1 MSNKQTTLVAASIVA
16 ALLAPASA
24 FAADVHVHPGE
35 SISSAVNHAS
45 PGDRVLVHAGTY
57 PGSGWIEHSGTEAAP
72 ITVLSVDGVHAAILE
87 GGGES
92 LRISNSGY
100 LVFDGLEVRNSGDN
114 AVHIDGQS
122 HHITLRNVYAHDAGF
137 NGDVLKVNQSNHII
151 VEHSEFARPGARDI
165 PENPYQECVDF
176 VDVDDSV
183 IRDNYIHDGGSMLVY
198 VKAGSRNDVMERN
211 VVADQRPGA
220 SDPMVGL
227 GAPSDLWAL
236 DGEQYEAINTIL
248 RNNVII
254 GGKTG
259 AIAVYDADGAFI
271 ANNLLIDNDRVL
283 VEFRAGGGPAAL
295 SRNVRVVNNIMLDTR
310 GLMPVAYQRSSHGLE
325 DFQTSNNLFWNA
337 GSAVPNCPLLALDTQ
352 PGHMVAD
359 PLVTPIAATASR
371 DAILSTVRPH
381 AGSVATASGM
391 NVLAAPYGVIDDIL
405 GNARGAT
412 MDRGPY
418 VLVGGTPP
426 PTDSDAGMTTPP
438 PPVDTDAG
446 SIVPPPSSGDSG
458 VASDASTNPSS
469 NDSGTPSTGSDAG
482 AASHD
487 AGGSAADSGNDA
499 TASGGGCNAAG
510 TGSNGLAAMFA
521 MLLLAF
527 FARRFASTRKR

>member
-1 MSNKQTTLVAASIVA
+1 MSNKPATLVAASIAA

-35 SISSAVNHAS
+35 SISSAVNHAA

-57 PGSGWIEHSGTEAAP
+57 PGSGWIEHSGTAAAP
-72 ITVLSVDGVHAAILE
+72 IDVVSVDGLHAAVLE

-100 LVFDGLEVRNSGDN
+100 LVFDGFEVRNSGDN

-137 NGDVLKVNQSNHII
+137 NGDVLKVNQSNHIV
-151 VEHSEFARPGARDI
+151 VERSEFARPGRRDI

-211 VVADQRPGA
+211 VVADQRDGA

-236 DGEQYEAINTIL
+236 DGEQYEAIDTVL
-248 RNNVII
+248 RNNIII

-310 GLMPVAYQRSSHGLE
+310 GRMPVAYQRSSHGLE
-325 DFQTSNNLFWNA
+325 DFQTSNNLFWNS
-337 GSAVPNCPLLALDTQ
+337 GSPIPDCPLLDLASQ

-359 PLVTPIAATASR
+359 PAITPISPSASR
-371 DAILSTVRPH
+371 DAILATVRPR

-391 NVLAAPYGVIDDIL
+391 NAVAAPYGVVDDIL
-405 GNARGAT
+405 GSPRGSSI
-412 MDRGPY
+412 DRGPY
-418 VLVGGTPP
+418 VLSGG
-426 PTDSDAGMTTPP
+426 SV
-438 PPVDTDAG
+438 PVD
-446 SIVPPPSSGDSG
+446 P
-458 VASDASTNPSS
+458 
-469 NDSGTPSTGSDAG
+469 DAG
-482 AASHD
+482 AMDPPPAGADASVQPPPAGDD
-487 AGGSAADSGNDA
+487 AGVPTTARDA
-499 TASGGGCNAAG
+499 GTMHRDAGTTSDDAASGAGESRGGCNASG
-510 TGSNGLAAMFA
+510 TSSNGLAAMFA
-521 MLLLAF
+521 WLLLAVL
-527 FARRFASTRKR
+527 ARRLSSPREH